1 MIKASRE
8 QQRWK
13 LESILFTGV
22 QPGDGEGEGKG
33 KREEKQGNKKKKAE
47 FTFKGVYCRL

>member
-8 QQRWK
+8 QRRWK

-33 KREEKQGNKKKKAE
+33 KREEKQGNKKKKGRIH
-47 FTFKGVYCRL
+47 F